1 MEKHMCHLRFEEKQ
15 EILSS
20 FPNIKL
26 CYDNVNHNKVEKSS
40 KNINYDLCC
49 AIPCG
54 KKCFSWFTQLN
65 GKNVC
70 LILELVDKKH
80 IVDIKIYSCVFNN
93 ELIYGK
99 YGTIFYGT
107 LFHYKQ
113 TPFFAIEDVF
123 YYKGN
128 DIRCDKWFNRL
139 TILKKIF
146 ENDIKQLSYNKNFIV
161 FGLPLIAHDSNELK
175 KMIHEVQYKIYNIH
189 FRSFDKENTVESVLL
204 REIDSVVKT
213 LPIQTSHVISVPGPA
228 HALQKIPKYAHQIT
242 DIKSQSHS
250 HPKNIIFK
258 IKADI
263 QNDIY
268 HLYCM
273 EDKVEV
279 FYNIAYIPD
288 YRTSVMMNKIFRNI
302 KENENLD
309 LLEESDDEE
318 EFQNENIDRFVDINK
333 TRCMICKFNHKFK
346 KWYPVKELT
355 GQKQDVVEKNEL
367 MDFEKNNYIQQHNK
381 KQNYSNEQRYNHKQ
395 TKPMYYSN
403 NKPNYSNKPTY
414 RK

>member
-1 MEKHMCHLRFEEKQ
+1 MEKQIHQLRFEEKQ

-26 CYDNVNHNKVEKSS
+26 CYDNINHNKVEKSS
-40 KNINYDLCC
+40 KNIKYDLCC

-54 KKCFSWFTQLN
+54 KKCFSWFIQLN

-113 TPFFAIEDVF
+113 TPFFAIEDIF

-128 DIRCDKWFNRL
+128 DLSGAKWFNRL
-139 TILKKIF
+139 TILKNLF
-146 ENDIKQLSYNKNFIV
+146 ENEIKQIAYNKNFIV
-161 FGLPLIAHDSNELK
+161 FGLPLIAHDTNDLK
-175 KMIHEVQYKIYNIH
+175 RMIDDVQYKIFNIQ
-189 FRSFDKENTVESVLL
+189 FRSFDKENTFESVLL
-204 REIDSVVKT
+204 REIDNVVKT
-213 LPIQTSHVISVPGPA
+213 SPIQSSNVVSVPGPVD
-228 HALQKIPKYAHQIT
+228 ALQKIPKYAPQINNN
-242 DIKSQSHS
+242 KSQSQSQSQSQS
-250 HPKNIIFK
+250 HPKNIVFK

-309 LLEESDDEE
+309 FLEESDDEE
-318 EFQNENIDRFVDINK
+318 EFQNEKIDRFVDINK
-333 TRCMICKFNHKFK
+333 TTYMICKFNHKFK
-346 KWYPVKELT
+346 KWYPVKEVSDL
-355 GQKQDVVEKNEL
+355 KQDIVEKNEL
-367 MDFEKNNYIQQHNK
+367 LDYEKNNYTQQQYHNTK
-381 KQNYSNEQRYNHKQ
+381 YNQKQNKTQF
-395 TKPMYYSN
+395 
-403 NKPNYSNKPTY
+403 YSNKPTY